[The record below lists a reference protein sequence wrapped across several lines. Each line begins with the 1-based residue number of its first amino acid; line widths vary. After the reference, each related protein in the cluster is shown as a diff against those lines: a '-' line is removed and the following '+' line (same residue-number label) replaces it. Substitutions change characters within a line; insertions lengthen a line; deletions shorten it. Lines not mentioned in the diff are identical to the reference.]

1 MRRTGPLLL
10 GLLAGLA
17 TSATAQGT
25 SVPWARPPGKHAVG
39 FDLLFAADSG
49 RPDADSAPPKPLQIA
64 LWYPTAAAAGG
75 MPLTYGEYV
84 ALAAEQHPAD
94 SAAGQRAEEEY
105 RASLVSRGVPD
116 RVVDTWF
123 RSPLG
128 ALRDAAPS
136 AGSFP
141 LVLLAQ
147 GEDQKAHDQAVLAEY
162 VASQGYVVATT
173 QAEDLRG
180 ALAALAARP
189 EIRTRRI
196 GVIAHAFGSEGAL
209 LFASEE
215 PRVRALVSLDG
226 AIGSAARQQAL
237 EAGQSLRPA
246 EMSAAI
252 LHVYQMLD
260 SLAPP
265 DFELLRSLTSSP
277 RWIVG
282 PVALRHQHFTT
293 LGAAV
298 GAFPDL
304 ATATGAEEGSTQVYA
319 GVAQITVE
327 FLDAFVKW
335 SGSARARVLG
345 DRRWPEGHRVTRI
358 RSTTRRPAALS
369 R

>member
-1 MRRTGPLLL
+1 MLRSGALIL
-10 GLLAGLA
+10 GLLAGL
-17 TSATAQGT
+17 TSSGVAQGP

-39 FDLLFAADSG
+39 FDLIFAADSS
-49 RPDADSAPPKPLQIA
+49 RTHADSALPRPLQIA
-64 LWYPTAAAAGG
+64 IWYPTASAAGG
-75 MPLTYGEYV
+75 TPLTYGEYV

-94 SAAGQRAEEEY
+94 SGAGQRAAEEY
-105 RASLVSRGVPD
+105 RASLISRGVPE

-128 ALRDAAPS
+128 ALRNAAPS

-141 LVLLAQ
+141 LVLVAL
-147 GEDQKAHDQAVLAEY
+147 GKGHGAHDQAVLAEY
-162 VASQGYVVATT
+162 VASQGYVVATA
-173 QAEDLRG
+173 QAEDLRF
-180 ALAALAARP
+180 ALGALAARP

-196 GVIAHAFGSEGAL
+196 GVIAYDVASREAL
-209 LFASEE
+209 LFAVEE
-215 PRVRALVSLDG
+215 PRVRALVSFDG
-226 AIGSAARQQAL
+226 AIGSAAGGKEL
-237 EAGQSLRPA
+237 EAAPSLRPA
-246 EMSAAI
+246 GVSAAI

-265 DFELLRSLTSSP
+265 DFELLRSLSSSP

-304 ATATGAEEGSTQVYA
+304 AAATGAEEGSTQVYA
-319 GVAQITVE
+319 GIAQIAVE
-327 FLDAFVKW
+327 FLDAFLKW
-335 SGSARARVLG
+335 NGSARARVLG

-358 RSTTRRPAALS
+358 RSTTRPPAALS